1 MAFAYLF
8 NIFIFLYADY
18 MTMINKCSLVLL
30 NYGAILIVSKVYIDR
45 SNVAFKLWC
54 DINCL
59 KSIYR

>member
-1 MAFAYLF
+1 
-8 NIFIFLYADY
+8 

-54 DINCL
+54 DINCHR
-59 KSIYR
+59 SNVIHFRNPSVH